1 MKIFL
6 WVIGGF
12 GALFAIGLAF
22 NVLNT
27 ASSVATAPGRVVQQ
41 TMQTDNII
49 NNYEWFHQAHANYQ
63 SRLRQIVSH
72 RQFYNAETNPAEKSR
87 LRMEMSAMQQSCREL
102 ATTYNARATM
112 TNRSIF
118 MGREAP
124 TELNSAACE

>member
-6 WVIGGF
+6 WLLGSF
-12 GALFAIGLAF
+12 GALFAAVMAF

-63 SRLRQIVSH
+63 SRLRQIVGH
-72 RQFYNAETNPAEKSR
+72 RHFYNAETNAAEKAR
-87 LRMEMSAMQQSCREL
+87 LRMELSAMQQSCREL
-102 ATTYNARATM
+102 ANTYNARATM

-124 TELNSAACE
+124 AELNPAACE